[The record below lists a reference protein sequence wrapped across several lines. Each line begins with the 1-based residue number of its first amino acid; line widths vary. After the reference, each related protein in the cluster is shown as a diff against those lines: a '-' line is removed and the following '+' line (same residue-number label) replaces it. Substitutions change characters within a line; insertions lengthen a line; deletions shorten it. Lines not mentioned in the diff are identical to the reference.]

1 VGLEPNVWGPV
12 HRIWYDFRVEYNN
25 EHGAS
30 GTYHNGEPHQHR
42 FSHAE
47 PDDYGTQY
55 HFYPAEE
62 PDSDE

>member
-1 VGLEPNVWGPV
+1 MTDHTHSYYPV
-12 HRIWYDFRVEYNN
+12 DHDFRVEYNN

-47 PDDYGTQY
+47 PDDYGTEY
-55 HFYPAEE
+55 HYSLAEE
-62 PDSDE
+62 LDADKLE